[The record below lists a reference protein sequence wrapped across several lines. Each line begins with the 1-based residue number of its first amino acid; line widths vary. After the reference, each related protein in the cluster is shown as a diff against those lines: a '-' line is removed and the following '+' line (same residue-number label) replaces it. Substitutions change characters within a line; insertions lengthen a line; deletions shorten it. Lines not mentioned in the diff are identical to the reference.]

1 MRSYGN
7 VVDFVRVSYLDL
19 DAFAERR
26 KHLSED
32 HLLIPNRLITTLLDR
47 RLPLEEITSTYV
59 WIDTHSTLTLT
70 PHIMYTVFIM

>member
-32 HLLIPNRLITTLLDR
+32 HLLVPDGLITALLDR
-47 RLPLEEITSTYV
+47 RLPLEETTTYV
-59 WIDTHSTLTLT
+59 WIDTPLILILRH
-70 PHIMYTVFIM
+70 FILCIYCK